1 MKSDLP
7 KYSGEELYAR
17 ILAWTDRQE
26 RSEHQVLNKL
36 SSWGIPSKEQK
47 KLLERLKR
55 SAAVDDERFASA
67 YVSDAFRFKNWG
79 RIKID
84 QKLQAAGVEGSI
96 RQKSLAEISSADY
109 REKIETLIAQAIQKK
124 HSLKDYPSRMK
135 LASYIA
141 RKGFEADEIFR
152 VFDDYQG

>member
-1 MKSDLP
+1 MRSDLP

-26 RSEHQVLNKL
+26 RSEQQVFTKL
-36 SSWGIPSKEQK
+36 KSWNIPEKEQNV
-47 KLLERLKR
+47 LLGRLKR
-55 SAAVDDERFASA
+55 SSAVDNERFASA

-79 RIKID
+79 KLKID
-84 QKLQAAGVEGSI
+84 QKLQLAGLESFT
-96 RQKSLAEISSADY
+96 RQKALAEIPMEEY
-109 REKIETLIAQAIQKK
+109 RKKIENLIAQALKKK

-135 LASYIA
+135 LANYIA

-152 VFDDYQG
+152 VFDGFQG